1 MKEIRQLTS
10 PDNWRFCPGT
20 DNPADLA
27 SRGTP
32 ATALIESNLWW
43 NGPPW
48 LQEDEERW
56 PIVDRIAKDEGF
68 VTQVNGKARK
78 TITAAATVKNSPT
91 IEWNL
96 ERISNFDRLVRITAW
111 KLRFKNRQPNSPR
124 AAMTLIKIEGNEYDE
139 DVNVP
144 FLFCVPCQRLQS
156 RPFNEEPAPLP
167 LSRTRE
173 AAPFE
178 VTGVDFAGPLFV
190 KPHTGSSGTENQG
203 KQELEKM
210 YICLFTCEVTRAVHL
225 ELVRDM
231 TAHTFILAL
240 KRFFARRGISSIIYS
255 DNAQTFHYTE
265 KYLKSIQTDPT
276 VNDWL
281 ANNRVEWR
289 FSPDLSPWWGG
300 FWERMVRSV
309 KDLLRKSI
317 GKKTMNF
324 DQFQTELTEIEAVIN
339 DRPLTYVAEGV
350 DEPYPLS
357 PSLLLMGRR
366 ANTTPS
372 KPAVTINKESSNQRA
387 LIDQSKQR
395 STLVHEWFKLWQKDY
410 LNDLSDSTRK
420 GKPDENHNLENWS

>member
-1 MKEIRQLTS
+1 MQRE
-10 PDNWRFCPGT
+10 RFSE
-20 DNPADLA
+20 DFNDL
-27 SRGTP
+27 SSSGN
-32 ATALIESNLWW
+32 IKS
-43 NGPPW
+43 
-48 LQEDEERW
+48 
-56 PIVDRIAKDEGF
+56 K
-68 VTQVNGKARK
+68 
-78 TITAAATVKNSPT
+78 S
-91 IEWNL
+91 
-96 ERISNFDRLVRITAW
+96 
-111 KLRFKNRQPNSPR
+111 KLRFLRPTWDPQDQLMRVLGRIELALRDRAQEAPILLPADHPVMDMLIMATHKRLHHAGVRTTVAELKERFWPVRCRQQVKR
-124 AAMTLIKIEGNEYDE
+124 VLKK
-139 DVNVP
+139 
-144 FLFCVPCQRLQS
+144 CVPCQRLQS

-178 VTGVDFAGPLFV
+178 VTGVDFPGPLFV

-210 YICLFTCEVTRAVHL
+210 YICLFTCAVTRAVHL

-265 KYLKSIQTDPT
+265 KYLKSIQTNPT

-289 FSPDLSPWWGG
+289 FSPGLAPWWGG

-324 DQFQTELTEIEAVIN
+324 DQLQTELTEIEAVIN

-372 KPAVTINKESSNQRA
+372 KPAVTINKESSNQKA
-387 LIDQSKQR
+387 LIDRSKQR

-410 LNDLSDSTRK
+410 LNDLMRFHSK
-420 GKPDENHNLENWS
+420 GKTGRKPQLGELVLIHDGNATRLT